1 VAIQPLG
8 DNARMNAEVPSSAA
22 PAEPAVLAAPRRP
35 SMRLLLSHPAHFIAF
50 GAGSGL
56 SPAAPGTVGT
66 LWAWASF
73 LVLERWWGQGPQ
85 ADLRWACLIGLGTL
99 VGWWA
104 STHTARSLRVAD
116 PSSIVVDEILAF
128 WLVLWVAS
136 PMGFGGQLLA
146 FALFRYVDAAKPG
159 PVAWADGLFKLRP
172 GQSTGWAQGLGIL
185 LDDFVA
191 ALCTLIVLALGVALR
206 PWLPWGGA

>member
-1 VAIQPLG
+1 
-8 DNARMNAEVPSSAA
+8 MNADVPSPSV
-22 PAEPAVLAAPRRP
+22 PAEAAVPAAPRRP

-73 LVLERWWGQGPQ
+73 LVLEHWWGQGPQ
-85 ADLRWACLIGLGTL
+85 ADLRWVCLIGVGTL

-116 PSSIVVDEILAF
+116 PSSVVIDEILAF

-136 PMGFGGQLLA
+136 PLGFVGQLLA
-146 FALFRYVDAAKPG
+146 FALFRYFDAAKPG
-159 PVAWADGLFKLRP
+159 PVAWADGLFKHRP
-172 GQSTGWAQGLGIL
+172 GQSIGWAQGLGIL

-206 PWLPWGGA
+206 PCLSWLPWGGA

>member
-1 VAIQPLG
+1 MTA
-8 DNARMNAEVPSSAA
+8 DVPTPVEA
-22 PAEPAVLAAPRRP
+22 PAAAAPRRP
-35 SMRLLLSHPAHFIAF
+35 SLGLLLSHPAHFIAF

-56 SPAAPGTVGT
+56 SPMAPGTVGT

-73 LVLERWWGQGPQ
+73 LLLDHWWGQGTD
-85 ADLRWACLIGLGTL
+85 ADLKWAWLIGLGTL

-116 PSSIVVDEILAF
+116 PGSIVVDEVLAF

-136 PMGFGGQLLA
+136 PAGFMGQALA
-146 FALFRYVDAAKPG
+146 FALFRYFDAAKPG
-159 PVAWADGLFKLRP
+159 PVAWADGLFKHRQGRP
-172 GQSTGWAQGLGIL
+172 IGWAQGLGIL
-185 LDDFVA
+185 LDDYVA

-206 PWLPWGGA
+206 QYTGWSWP